1 MVGIR
6 AEAGRASAAS
16 RNLRFAVV
24 VVLAIAALASL
35 TFIHDFGRT
44 RFFTIDEF
52 QWGHAT
58 WLVAEGEVPYRDFY
72 EHHLP
77 LGYVLHSLLLQD
89 DASFV
94 ERALRLRV
102 IAFAYIAL
110 TALILAGASYAANRS
125 VEESLLS
132 AILPASLGFGLMSAV
147 DYRGDNWATFS
158 FLIGLAGIEINQRVR
173 SRILAAAAGAVLAAA
188 VLMTQKIVLLGG
200 FVVALMWLVS
210 VLVRRTPWRERL
222 EVMVLPY
229 PSIFVAAGTGVVL
242 ISLLIGGWL
251 GVLGTAYEI
260 NILQALRHEGL
271 YPGFSAMRYI
281 APYLDETILTTI
293 PILIF
298 AIFHLAGGWKH
309 FWTLPLLAALL
320 GILTIRA
327 PFPYNFVLITYLL
340 GICAVRGYC
349 ELVRRLRPEEGT
361 SSLAWPLLY
370 LAPLALLPN
379 QLGYLSGTSN
389 NEYQLEVL
397 RKIEAYTGEDD
408 VVIDSAGGALFRPH
422 RSYYWYQG
430 KAHIQ
435 MFDDYWEKQFVPD
448 LRASRA
454 PFWIRSIRFVQLPRS
469 AKQYARSHYVPFHE
483 ELYVLG
489 FTTPETPADERE
501 TVEIDIVREGD
512 YYISRN
518 RGKKGSK
525 PRPGRQP
532 WTRDLRLDAAEI
544 SGARVHLKEGIH
556 TITVAAGAP
565 SYRFSY
571 LPPSA
576 FGPPPFGRHHTPMF
590 EFDRDQRPKQSG
602 DE

>member
-1 MVGIR
+1 MVGAR
-6 AEAGRASAAS
+6 AEAGRASATS
-16 RNLRFAVV
+16 RYLRFAVV
-24 VVLAIAALASL
+24 VVLAIAALASF
-35 TFIHDFGRT
+35 TFIHDFGQT

-72 EHHLP
+72 EHHFP

-94 ERALRLRV
+94 ERALRLRD

-110 TALILAGASYAANRS
+110 TALMLAGASYAANRS

-132 AILPASLGFGLMSAV
+132 AILPASLGFSLMSAV
-147 DYRGDNWATFS
+147 DYRGDNWAIFG
-158 FLIGLAGIEINQRVR
+158 FLVGLAGIEINQRVR
-173 SRILAAAAGAVLAAA
+173 SRVLAAATGAALAAA

-200 FVVALMWLVS
+200 FVVALMWLAS
-210 VLVRRTPWRERL
+210 VLVRRSPWRERL
-222 EVMVLPY
+222 AALILPH
-229 PSIFVAAGTGVVL
+229 PSIFVAAGTGVVVVA
-242 ISLLIGGWL
+242 LLVGGWL
-251 GVLGTAYEI
+251 GVLGTAFEI
-260 NILQALRHEGL
+260 NILQAVRHEGL
-271 YPGFSAMRYI
+271 YPGFSPTRYI
-281 APYLDETILTTI
+281 APFLGETIHTTI

-320 GILTIRA
+320 GALTIRA

-349 ELVRRLRPEEGT
+349 ELVRRLSPEEGT
-361 SSLAWPLLY
+361 GSLVWPLWY
-370 LAPLALLPN
+370 LVPLALLPN
-379 QLGYLSGTSN
+379 QLGYLSGTSG
-389 NEYQLEVL
+389 NEHQLEVL

-408 VVIDSAGGALFRPH
+408 IVIDSAGGALFRPH

-435 MFDDYWEKQFVPD
+435 MFGDYWEKQFVPD

-454 PFWIRSIRFVQLPRS
+454 PFWIRSVRFAQLPQS
-469 AKQYARSHYVPFHE
+469 AKHYARKHYVPFHE

-489 FTTPETPADERE
+489 FTTPETSVNEGA
-501 TVEIDIVREGD
+501 TLEIDIVRGGD

-518 RGKKGSK
+518 RGRKGSK

-532 WTRDLRLDAAEI
+532 WTRDLRLDGEEI
-544 SGARVHLKEGIH
+544 QGAKVHLREGSHSII
-556 TITVAAGAP
+556 ITPGAP

-590 EFDRDQRPKQSG
+590 EFDLDERPNRSRH
-602 DE
+602 E